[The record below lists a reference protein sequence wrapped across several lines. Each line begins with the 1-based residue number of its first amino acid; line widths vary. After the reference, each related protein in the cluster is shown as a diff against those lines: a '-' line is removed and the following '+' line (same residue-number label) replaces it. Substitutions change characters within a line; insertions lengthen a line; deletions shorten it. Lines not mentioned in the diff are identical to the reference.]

1 MIKSIYAIIGILC
14 LLLGSIGTFLPI
26 LPTVPFFI
34 VSAYCF
40 ARSSSPLNRWFK
52 QTKIYQNNL
61 ENFVNHRTMTLK
73 TKIRIMAMMSLVMT
87 IGFIIMQKQQ
97 IISGC
102 IILICIWILHLLY
115 FTFGIQTKYDLK

>member
-1 MIKSIYAIIGILC
+1 MIESIYAIIGILC
-14 LLLGSIGTFLPI
+14 FLLGSIGTFLPI

-40 ARSSSPLNRWFK
+40 ARSSSRLNHWFK

-61 ENFVNHRTMTLK
+61 EDFVNHRTMTLK
-73 TKIRIMAMMSLVMT
+73 TKIRIMAMISLVMA
-87 IGFIIMQKQQ
+87 IGFIIMQNQQ

-115 FTFGIQTKYDLK
+115 FTFGIRTKYNLK